1 MNALDLTPFMRSTI
15 GFDRMMGAL
24 DAALRMDPTAQSY
37 PPYDIKKTGDDAYRI
52 TLAAAG
58 FAEDEL
64 DVEQRENALVVSGVK
79 KQDDAAGAE
88 SVWLY
93 RGIASREFQRV
104 FQLAD
109 YVRAVGAQLQD
120 GLLHIDL
127 VRELPEPMRP
137 RRIEIGRAAP
147 RKLEAPQKAA
157 QAA

>member
-1 MNALDLTPFMRSTI
+1 MNAFDLTPFMRSTI
-15 GFDRMMGAL
+15 GFDRMVGAL
-24 DAALRMDPTAQSY
+24 DAALRMDPAAQGH
-37 PPYDIKKTGDDAYRI
+37 PPYDIKKIGEDAYRI
-52 TLAAAG
+52 TLAVAG
-58 FAEDEL
+58 FAENEL

-79 KQDDAAGAE
+79 KQEDAARAE

-93 RGIASREFQRV
+93 RGIANREFQRV

-109 YVRAVGAQLQD
+109 YVKAVGAQLQN

-137 RRIEIGRAAP
+137 RRVEIGRAAP
-147 RKLEAPQKAA
+147 HALGAPDKAA